1 MGVFTLLRH
10 YHLHKKSNKSSY
22 FNLDE
27 FQEREREERRG
38 GRKER
43 KKVGREEKEEG
54 MEGWTCFVHDFH
66 KYC

>member
-27 FQEREREERRG
+27 FREREREERRKEGKKEGRKGREG
-38 GRKER
+38 GRDGG
-43 KKVGREEKEEG
+43 VD
-54 MEGWTCFVHDFH
+54 MFCS
-66 KYC
+66 

>member
-1 MGVFTLLRH
+1 MN
-10 YHLHKKSNKSSY
+10 S
-22 FNLDE
+22 
-27 FQEREREERRG
+27 ERERERRG

-54 MEGWTCFVHDFH
+54 TEGWTCFVHDFH